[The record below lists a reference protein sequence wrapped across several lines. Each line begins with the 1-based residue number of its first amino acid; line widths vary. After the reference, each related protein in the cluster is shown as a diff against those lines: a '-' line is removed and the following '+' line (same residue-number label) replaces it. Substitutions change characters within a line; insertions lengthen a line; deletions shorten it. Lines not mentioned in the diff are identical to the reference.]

1 MGIGID
7 RINIDQAGP
16 VSGLQ
21 LTLRRFNLIYGL
33 NEKGKTF
40 LVEFVVRSLFGNLS
54 GWSLR
59 DADFRGKVIVSGLAD
74 SPVTFMPSSGDKLE
88 GALVEQVAGMPA
100 NISNLLVVKG
110 ADLSFGGG
118 RRPGISKVI
127 LKDLLSGQGVLDDV
141 QKNITKT
148 VMNSTIEEGRIVGS
162 TAGEIKNS
170 RNLKR
175 DLEQIDDLFNQIENT
190 YSGGERQVLQSRID
204 ELKEAISELEAAK
217 GYLAFQINQRLQKQ
231 KEQLEQLPGEDLDQL
246 KDEYV
251 KLERTE
257 NDITRLE
264 TRLAR
269 LEQESEQYEWLD
281 EAIVQYEQRG
291 VQEAVGP
298 SLVYPALI
306 IAALL
311 LAIGSSFA
319 GFPLGTAVLL
329 VIAAFF
335 GGLYVRQYRSALE
348 QAVDADESK
357 KLEEEFERRF
367 GEPLSG
373 LPQLKE
379 KKKSMEEA
387 YHSSKTVRGDLQ
399 DEMNEL
405 EELQDQLALEFKRL
419 LDRTPERDSWDS
431 EIRDLVDQRKRMDA
445 QFGQYRLELAA
456 LNVPESEYRSEPVSM
471 DYSKEKLEGL
481 RRELEQ
487 AEESLRSDTDALI
500 NLKHSIGGLTGE
512 SIDVE
517 LEMLIES
524 LQQKREEISAEYRD
538 VTAKIIAGILVNDQL
553 DVIRTQEEENIRKKL
568 VSSLVTTPIQSITKR
583 YSGVLYEDG
592 QVWVTDDFGSFALSD
607 LSTGALEQ
615 VLLGLRLGFAAHI
628 FKQKS
633 LFLLLDDAFQHADW
647 QRREWLLDQM
657 VTIAKGGWQII
668 YFTMDEHIKGLFE
681 EAGEEH
687 FPGQYMSYN
696 LNEKELTPPGVG

>member
-16 VSGLQ
+16 ISGLQ
-21 LTLRRFNLIYGL
+21 LALQRFNLIYGL

-88 GALVEQVAGMPA
+88 GALVGQVAGMPA

-118 RRPGISKVI
+118 RRPGINKDI

-162 TAGEIKNS
+162 SAGEIRQ
-170 RNLKR
+170 RNGLNR
-175 DLEQIDDLFNQIENT
+175 DLEQIDGLFIDIENT

-204 ELKEAISELEAAK
+204 ELKEAISEQEAAK

-231 KEQLEQLPGEDLDQL
+231 KEQLFQLPGEDLDQL
-246 KDEYV
+246 KDEYA
-251 KLERTE
+251 KLVRTE
-257 NDITRLE
+257 SDINRQQAK
-264 TRLAR
+264 LAR
-269 LEQESEQYEWLD
+269 LEQDSEHYEWLD
-281 EAIVQYEQRG
+281 EAIALYEQRG
-291 VQEAVGP
+291 AQKQVGP
-298 SLVYPALI
+298 SLVYPVLI

-311 LAIGSSFA
+311 LAIGSSFV
-319 GFPLGTAVLL
+319 GFPLGTAGLL
-329 VIAAFF
+329 VIAAIL
-335 GGLYVRQYRSALE
+335 GGWYVRQYRSALE

-399 DEMNEL
+399 EKMNEL
-405 EELQDQLALEFKRL
+405 DELQTQVALELKRM
-419 LDRTPERDSWDS
+419 LDRTPERNAWES
-431 EIRDLVDQRKRMDA
+431 EIKELVDQRKRMED
-445 QFGQYRLELAA
+445 QLSKDELKLAA
-456 LNVPESEYRSEPVSM
+456 LVLSESDYRSEPASC
-471 DYSKEKLEGL
+471 DYSKVELEGL
-481 RRELEQ
+481 QRELQ
-487 AEESLRSDTDALI
+487 KAEESLRSDTDALI
-500 NLKHSIGGLTGE
+500 NLKHSIGGLTGDG
-512 SIDVE
+512 IDIE
-517 LEMLIES
+517 WEMLIEK
-524 LQQKREEISAEYRD
+524 LQQKREELSAEYRD

-553 DVIRTQEEENIRKKL
+553 DVIRTQEEEKIREKL
-568 VSSLVTTPIQSITKR
+568 VSSLVTTPIHSITKR

-592 QVWVTDDFGSFALSD
+592 QVWVTDDFGSFVLSD

-657 VTIAKGGWQII
+657 VTIAKDGWQII
-668 YFTMDEHIKGLFE
+668 YFTMDEHIKGLFD

-687 FPGQYMSYN
+687 FPGQYMSCN
-696 LNEKELTPPGVG
+696 LNERELTPPGVG